1 MNSVNNVGLTVA
13 DPHGFLFS
21 NLSIFEQCFSR
32 ILVCKGQIGLVY
44 SRTRV
49 EFLSLPLVVSFPKL
63 AITACCSLMPTLPPL
78 PGPLTGSSEDRS
90 LAFHTH
96 STYFFSYLVDAK
108 LSDLPEAS
116 LSSVSSFL
124 ADRP

>member
-49 EFLSLPLVVSFPKL
+49 EFLIFTS
-63 AITACCSLMPTLPPL
+63 CSIL
-78 PGPLTGSSEDRS
+78 SEAGNNC
-90 LAFHTH
+90 LL
-96 STYFFSYLVDAK
+96 LVDAHF
-108 LSDLPEAS
+108 AA
-116 LSSVSSFL
+116 F
-124 ADRP
+124 ARTFDRQF